1 MENENVDILTVP
13 VLPLRGLVVFPG
25 SILHFD
31 VARKRSV
38 AALTA
43 AMEKYN
49 QKILITAQ
57 RDSSENEPQPDDFYE
72 MGQESVDR
80 AGFEMM
86 HEKILDRLHP
96 HVSYDNISVVR

>member
-57 RDSSENEPQPDDFYE
+57 RDSSENEP
-72 MGQESVDR
+72 
-80 AGFEMM
+80 
-86 HEKILDRLHP
+86 
-96 HVSYDNISVVR
+96 

>member
-49 QKILITAQ
+49 QKI
-57 RDSSENEPQPDDFYE
+57 R
-72 MGQESVDR
+72 
-80 AGFEMM
+80 
-86 HEKILDRLHP
+86 
-96 HVSYDNISVVR
+96 